1 MTTPRLCVKCE
12 SRPAA
17 NRRGPARC
25 EFCRFDPERD
35 GAYRGERGGR
45 VRVTCAEPD
54 AFGCLEV
61 ACWCG
66 EATVALPAEL
76 VGFTTKACRR
86 PGCREPQAA
95 WSSSPEQEG

>member
-1 MTTPRLCVKCE
+1 MADRPPRTCAKCE
-12 SRPAA
+12 VRPAA
-17 NRRGPARC
+17 NLRGPARC
-25 EFCRFDPERD
+25 EFCRFDPALD
-35 GAYRGERGGR
+35 GAYRGYRNGG

-54 AFGCLEV
+54 TFGCLEV

-76 VGFTTKACRR
+76 VGVTTEACRR

-95 WSSSPEQEG
+95 